1 MKFQSARWTA
11 GERGHR
17 FARSIRLED
26 SVEKEM
32 IMITVAK
39 LHQGFTLIELLV
51 VIAIIAILAGL
62 LLPALSKAKAKAQ
75 SISCINNLRQLQSAW
90 LMYAHDNDDALP
102 PDIERGKSPL
112 DLNRLSLTGSWVV
125 GNAKVDATT
134 SNIQTGVLFK
144 YISAVGVYRCPSD
157 KSTVSNYPGLL
168 RTRSCALNWWLNG
181 DFRGDDGTLVNPSN
195 EPLDK
200 TKLSQLTAPGP
211 SQTFV
216 FMDVDEKSIDN
227 GDIYE
232 LNPAAVSTDPQ
243 AKQTSWWDLPSDR
256 HSQGSSI
263 SFADGHAEHWRW
275 KWPKKFQSHVQS
287 VAGKSQDAQQNDLK
301 DLRRL
306 QACLPQN

>member
-1 MKFQSARWTA
+1 MNTKTKA
-11 GERGHR
+11 
-17 FARSIRLED
+17 
-26 SVEKEM
+26 
-32 IMITVAK
+32 AK
-39 LHQGFTLIELLV
+39 AFTLIELLV

-75 SISCINNLRQLQSAW
+75 SISCINNLRQLQTAW
-90 LMYAHDNDDALP
+90 LMYVHDNNDALP
-102 PDIERGKSPL
+102 PNIARGKSPL

-157 KSTVSNYPGLL
+157 KSTVTNYPGLL

-181 DFRGDDGTLVNPSN
+181 DFRGEDGTLVNPSN

-200 TKLSQLTAPGP
+200 TRLSQLTAPGP

-227 GDIYE
+227 GIIYE
-232 LNPAAVSTDPQ
+232 LNPYSTAPL
-243 AKQTSWWDLPSDR
+243 AKETSWWDLPSDR

-263 SFADGHAEHWRW
+263 SFADTHVEHWRW
-275 KWPKKFQSHVQS
+275 RWPKKFKAHEQS
-287 VAGKSQDAQQNDLK
+287 VANRGQDPQQNDLQ

-306 QACLPQN
+306 QACLPGK

>member
-1 MKFQSARWTA
+1 
-11 GERGHR
+11 
-17 FARSIRLED
+17 
-26 SVEKEM
+26 
-32 IMITVAK
+32 MITVAK

-125 GNAKVDATT
+125 GNVKVDTTT

-144 YISAVGVYRCPSD
+144 YIGAVGVYRCPSD
-157 KSTVSNYPGLL
+157 KSTVTSYPGLL
-168 RTRSCALNWWLNG
+168 RTRSYALNWWLNG
-181 DFRGDDGTLVNPSN
+181 DFSGDDGTLVNPRN

-200 TKLSQLTAPGP
+200 TRLSQLTTPGP

-216 FMDVDEKSIDN
+216 FMDVDEKSIDD
-227 GDIYE
+227 GIIYE
-232 LNPAAVSTDPQ
+232 LNPYSTAPL
-243 AKQTSWWDLPSDR
+243 AKETSWWDLPSGR

-263 SFADGHAEHWRW
+263 SFADGHVEHWRW
-275 KWPKKFQSHVQS
+275 KWPKKFKAHEQS
-287 VAGKSQDAQQNDLK
+287 VANKSQDPQQNDLQ

-306 QACLPQN
+306 QACLPGK